1 MGAYTCL
8 NSTTLACEDRIEI
21 GEHCLFAWGS
31 VVTDSIIPSAAASI
45 GFRRGALFATAGD
58 PRRRLRPMASICPV
72 RIEDNVWVGFDS
84 VICGGVTIGRGA
96 IIGCKTVITEDVPP
110 YAIVAGAPPAI
121 VRYLAAD
128 DSPEAREEALRTLGL
143 L

>member
-1 MGAYTCL
+1 
-8 NSTTLACEDRIEI
+8 
-21 GEHCLFAWGS
+21 
-31 VVTDSIIPSAAASI
+31 
-45 GFRRGALFATAGD
+45 
-58 PRRRLRPMASICPV
+58 MASIRPV

-128 DSPEAREEALRTLGL
+128 DPPEVREEALRTLGL